1 MSLRQK
7 ETYAPPQDKA
17 WGLTFMMENE
27 PLAPYDQNKLSNHK
41 LSIAKPLNMSRSYK
55 GIYSQE
61 SIHVTFFKNIA
72 INHGYKSRS
81 SRAKPN

>member
-1 MSLRQK
+1 
-7 ETYAPPQDKA
+7 
-17 WGLTFMMENE
+17 MMANE

-41 LSIAKPLNMSRSYK
+41 LSIAKILNMSRSYK

-61 SIHVTFFKNIA
+61 SICVTFLKNKA
-72 INHGYKSRS
+72 INHGYKPRL